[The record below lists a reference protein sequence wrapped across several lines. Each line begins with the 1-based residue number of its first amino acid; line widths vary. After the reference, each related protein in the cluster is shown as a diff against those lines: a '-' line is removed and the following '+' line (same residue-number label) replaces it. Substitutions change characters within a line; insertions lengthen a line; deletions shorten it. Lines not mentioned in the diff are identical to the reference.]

1 MTDPFLQALADP
13 SVLPQSVR
21 DLHLG
26 PGEYVGECDI
36 ERGQGILIQLA
47 LKLGRFPPAGRHVP
61 VQLMIQTQGEGQ
73 NWLRD
78 FGGHKTKSEL
88 RFDAKTGHVHER
100 FGPLSVWM
108 WPVASKRGLEVHIHR
123 LTVFGVPLPRVLLP
137 RSSTT
142 EWQDELGRFRFDVVA
157 STPGMGLLIRY
168 HGWLTPVNIKAAA
181 G

>member
-21 DLHLG
+21 DMHRN

-61 VQLMIQTQGEGQ
+61 VRLVTQTQDKDHS
-73 NWLRD
+73 WLRD
-78 FGGHKTKSEL
+78 FGGHETTSEL
-88 RFDAKTGHVHER
+88 RFDAKTGDVHER
-100 FGPLSVWM
+100 FGPLSVWLR
-108 WPVASKRGLEVHIHR
+108 PAASKRGLEVHIHR
-123 LTVFGVPLPRVLLP
+123 LTVFGVPLPQFLLP
-137 RSSTT
+137 QSTT
-142 EWQDELGRFRFDVVA
+142 NEWQDDLGRFRFDVAA
-157 STPGMGLLIRY
+157 SMPGLGLLIRY
-168 HGWLTPVNIKAAA
+168 HGWLTPLHGKAQV